1 MKRVLLL
8 EPNYKNKYPPMGLMK
23 LAMYHRLQS
32 PQWDVVF
39 YKGDLREFV
48 LNEYVDDVVKEFEKK
63 YLQGSWRLV
72 VPEIRAFLKTG
83 VVEPDSSLE
92 WICDKNFGSE
102 AELFEIRKSYKRGD
116 YFKEKRWDRVCVT
129 TLFTFYWKITVETI
143 EFAKKIVKDP
153 TQILVGG
160 VLASVVPDDLEAATG
175 IKPHRGCIYDKKI
188 LDDKPLKRPFDVPI
202 DELPLDYSI
211 LDEIDYRYPCSNAHY
226 AYATRGCVNRCPFCA
241 VPILEPEY
249 KNRIPLT
256 PRIEKTREYFG
267 EQRDLLLL
275 DNNVFASSEFPQ
287 IVEEIRR
294 LGFGKGDKFT
304 APNPLEIVERQ
315 LVRRWNDRAYIRK
328 GVALLNAY
336 CERLRGE
343 KQAQV
348 AQTLTDYNLR
358 SAHTATRDNLLKACR
373 QLKKEYAKTLPQRP
387 VVRRVDFN
395 QGVDAR
401 LANEEKMKALGRL
414 AIKPLR
420 VAFDDWNSRKHY
432 VQAIYYAR
440 KYGIAQ
446 ASNYLLYNFRDEPVH
461 LYRRL
466 LLNVDL
472 CDALD
477 VNIYSFPMK
486 YHPIFDKEWF
496 TNRHY
501 LGKHWS
507 RKAIRAIQVV
517 LNSTKGKVGRSR
529 TFFYAAFGRD
539 EAAFAELLQLPE
551 AFILNRWDAEISGLT
566 SAWREARAGLNDSEK
581 QEVDKIVCA
590 NRFVEEDWRGLTKR
604 AQKYLRFYLKDKT
617 VIPDASNAEKTR
629 FIEDFQNAC
638 STEISPVCRQLLDEI
653 AR

>member
-23 LAMYHRLQS
+23 LAMYHRLQR
-32 PQWDVVF
+32 PRWDVVF

-48 LNEYVDDVVKEFEKK
+48 LNEYVDDVVKTFEKK
-63 YLQGSWRLV
+63 YLQGSWRSL

-92 WICDKNFGSE
+92 WICDKNFGAE

-116 YFKEKRWDRVCVT
+116 YFKKKRWDRVCVT

-153 TQILVGG
+153 SQILVGG

-175 IKPHRGCIYDKKI
+175 VKPHRGCIYDKKI
-188 LDDKPLKRPFDVPI
+188 FDDKPLKAPFDVPI

-211 LDEIDYRYPCSNAHY
+211 LDEIDYRYPCSDAYY

-249 KNRIPLT
+249 KKRIPLA

-287 IVEEIRR
+287 IVEEIRS

-304 APNPLEIVERQ
+304 APNPLEIIEKQ

-343 KQAQV
+343 EQDRV
-348 AQTLTDYNLR
+348 AQALVDYKLS
-358 SAHTATRDNLLKACR
+358 SAHTATRDNLLEVCR
-373 QLKKEYAKTLPQRP
+373 MFKKDYARILPQRP
-387 VVRRVDFN
+387 IVRRVDFN

-401 LANEEKMKALGRL
+401 LADEEKMKALSRL

-420 VAFDDWNSRKHY
+420 VAFDDWKLRKPY

-440 KYGIAQ
+440 KYGIVQ
-446 ASNYLLYNFRDEPVH
+446 ASNYLLYNFRDQPID

-501 LGKHWS
+501 LGAHWS

-539 EAAFAELLQLPE
+539 EAAFAELLQMPE

-566 SAWREARAGLNDSEK
+566 SAWREARANLNDSEK
-581 QEVDKIVCA
+581 EKADEIVCA
-590 NRFVEEDWRGLTKR
+590 NRFVEEDWRDLTKR
-604 AQKYLRFYLKDKT
+604 ARKYLQFYLKDKT
-617 VIPDASNAEKTR
+617 EISTASSSEKAM
-629 FIEDFQNAC
+629 FIDDFQNAC
-638 STEISPVCRQLLDEI
+638 SPEISPICRQLLAEI

>member
-23 LAMYHRLQS
+23 LATYHRLQK
-32 PQWDVVF
+32 PKWEVVF

-48 LNEYVDDVVKEFEKK
+48 LNEYVDDVVKTFEKK
-63 YLQGSWRLV
+63 YLKGSWRSI

-83 VVEPDSSLE
+83 LIEAESSLE
-92 WICDKNFGSE
+92 WICNENFGSE
-102 AELFEIRKSYKRGD
+102 ADLFEFRKSYKRGD
-116 YFKEKRWDRVCVT
+116 YFKKKRWDRVCVT

-143 EFAKKIVKDP
+143 EFAKKLVKDP
-153 TQILVGG
+153 SQLLVGG

-175 IKPHRGCIYDKKI
+175 VKPHRGCIYAKTI
-188 LDDKPLKRPFDVPI
+188 FNDKPLAPPFDVPI

-211 LDEIDYRYPCSNAHY
+211 LDEIDYRYPCSDAHY

-256 PRIEKTREYFG
+256 PRIEKTRELFG

-287 IVEEIRR
+287 IVEEIQS

-304 APNPLEIVERQ
+304 APNPLEIIEKQ

-343 KQAQV
+343 EQDRV
-348 AQTLTDYNLR
+348 AQALVDYKL
-358 SAHTATRDNLLKACR
+358 SSVHTATRDNLLEVCR
-373 QLKKEYAKTLPQRP
+373 MFKKDYARILPQRP
-387 VVRRVDFN
+387 VVRRIDFN

-401 LANEEKMKALGRL
+401 LADEEKMKALSRL

-420 VAFDDWNSRKHY
+420 VAFDDWKSRKHY
-432 VQAIYYAR
+432 VQAIYYAQ
-440 KYGIAQ
+440 KHGITQ
-446 ASNYLLYNFRDEPVH
+446 ASNYLLYNFRDQPID

-501 LGKHWS
+501 LGEHWN

-539 EAAFAELLQLPE
+539 EAAFAELLQMPE
-551 AFILNRWDAEISGLT
+551 AFILNRWNAEISGLT
-566 SAWREARAGLNDSEK
+566 NEWRETRANLNDSEK
-581 QEVDKIVCA
+581 KEVEKIIGA
-590 NRFVEEDWRGLTKR
+590 NSFLEEDWRDLTKR
-604 AQKYLRFYLKDKT
+604 ARKYLQFYLKDQT
-617 VIPDASNAEKTR
+617 EIPDASSSEKLR
-629 FIEDFQNAC
+629 FIENFQNAC
-638 STEISPVCRQLLDEI
+638 STEISPICRQLLDEI
-653 AR
+653 VR

>member
-23 LAMYHRLQS
+23 LAMYHRLQR
-32 PQWDVVF
+32 PKWDVVF
-39 YKGDLREFV
+39 YKGDLSEFV
-48 LNEYVDDVVKEFEKK
+48 LNEYVDDVVNAFEKK
-63 YLQGSWRLV
+63 YLQGSWRSV

-83 VVEPDSSLE
+83 GIEPDSSLE
-92 WICDKNFGSE
+92 WICDKNFGAE

-160 VLASVVPDDLEAATG
+160 VLASVVPNDLEVATG
-175 IKPHRGCIYDKKI
+175 VKPHRGCIYDKKI
-188 LDDKPLKRPFDVPI
+188 LDDKPLKTPI

-256 PRIEKTREYFG
+256 PRIEKTRELFG

-294 LGFGKGDKFT
+294 LGFGKDDKFT
-304 APNPLEIVERQ
+304 APNPLEIVENQ
-315 LVRRWNDRAYIRK
+315 LASGWNDRAYIRK

-336 CERLRGE
+336 CERLRDE
-343 KQAQV
+343 EDKV
-348 AQTLTDYNLR
+348 RVETLLNANNLR
-358 SAHTATRDNLLKACR
+358 CAHTATRENLLKVCR
-373 QLKKEYAKTLPQRP
+373 TLKNEYAQTLPKRP

-401 LANEEKMKALGRL
+401 LADEEKMKALSQL

-420 VAFDDWNSRKHY
+420 VAFDDWKLRKSY
-432 VQAIYYAR
+432 VQSIYYAR

-446 ASNYLLYNFRDEPVH
+446 ASNYLLYNFRDQPVD

-496 TNRHY
+496 SNRNY

-539 EAAFAELLQLPE
+539 EAAFAELLQMPE

-566 SAWREARAGLNDSEK
+566 NEWREARANLNDSEK
-581 QEVDKIVCA
+581 EKADEIVAA
-590 NRFVEEDWRGLTKR
+590 NRFVEEDWRCLTKR
-604 AQKYLRFYLKDKT
+604 ARKYLRFYLKDKT
-617 VIPDASNAEKTR
+617 EIPAASNAEKTR
-629 FIEDFQNAC
+629 FIENFQNAC
-638 STEISPVCRQLLDEI
+638 ANEISPICRQLLAEI